1 MEITRRSFGLATAG
15 AALLPVLPA
24 AAKEAPAGTQVPGIY
39 RMKVGSYEVTILNDG
54 TAALPTK
61 YYSGDP
67 AGAAKLL
74 ENAFAPSKEMAPTS
88 FNEWLINTGDKLV
101 LVDTGYSNGIGP
113 VAGHLPKALATAG
126 VNPADIDAVVVTHVH
141 PDHCNGLLTTD
152 KQIAFP
158 NATVNIN
165 GDEFAWWME
174 GDVKVPEGKP
184 FFKELFEG
192 GRAVFKPYVDGKRV
206 QTFKDGAEL
215 APGVTAVTAPGHTV
229 GHTMMRV
236 TSGNDQLLIWTD
248 IVHSTALQFPEPE
261 RSIAF
266 DLDPPQAIATRKKV
280 MDMVS
285 TDRVTIAGTHIGFPG
300 VGHVAKAGSGYAFVP
315 VPWNGEPLAELSCR
329 RERRGSGDAAS
340 ALSDRKVGNEKTGA
354 EKAPRREDHMQRLW
368 LVALAALSVAATE
381 PAKAQVSDDVVKIG
395 VLTDMSG
402 PSSAADGPGSVAA
415 AQMAVDDFGGTV
427 LGKPIQII
435 SADHQIKP
443 DIAAGIARQWYD
455 RDQVD
460 LIVDVPV
467 SAVGLAVQ
475 NVANESKRLL
485 IVHSTG
491 TADFHGKFCNPYA
504 LQWVF
509 DTRALAVGTAQEV
522 TKRGGKSWFFLTAD
536 YAFGHALERDA
547 SAVIVAERRQRGRL
561 GAASFRH
568 A

>member
-1 MEITRRSFGLATAG
+1 MEFTRRSFGLATAG

-88 FNEWLINTGDKLV
+88 FNAWLINTGDKLV

-152 KQIAFP
+152 KQIAYP

-174 GDVKVPEGKP
+174 GDVKIPEGKP
-184 FFKELFEG
+184 FFKDLFEG
-192 GRAVFKPYVDGKRV
+192 GRAVFKPYIDGKRV
-206 QTFKDGAEL
+206 QTFKDGAEI

-261 RSIAF
+261 RSIAY

-285 TDRVTIAGTHIGFPG
+285 TDRVTIAGMHIGFPG
-300 VGHVAKAGSGYAFVP
+300 VGHVVKAGTGYAFLP
-315 VPWNGEPLAELSCR
+315 VWWNGNL
-329 RERRGSGDAAS
+329 
-340 ALSDRKVGNEKTGA
+340 
-354 EKAPRREDHMQRLW
+354 
-368 LVALAALSVAATE
+368 
-381 PAKAQVSDDVVKIG
+381 
-395 VLTDMSG
+395 
-402 PSSAADGPGSVAA
+402 
-415 AQMAVDDFGGTV
+415 
-427 LGKPIQII
+427 
-435 SADHQIKP
+435 
-443 DIAAGIARQWYD
+443 
-455 RDQVD
+455 
-460 LIVDVPV
+460 
-467 SAVGLAVQ
+467 
-475 NVANESKRLL
+475 
-485 IVHSTG
+485 
-491 TADFHGKFCNPYA
+491 
-504 LQWVF
+504 
-509 DTRALAVGTAQEV
+509 
-522 TKRGGKSWFFLTAD
+522 
-536 YAFGHALERDA
+536 
-547 SAVIVAERRQRGRL
+547 
-561 GAASFRH
+561 
-568 A
+568 